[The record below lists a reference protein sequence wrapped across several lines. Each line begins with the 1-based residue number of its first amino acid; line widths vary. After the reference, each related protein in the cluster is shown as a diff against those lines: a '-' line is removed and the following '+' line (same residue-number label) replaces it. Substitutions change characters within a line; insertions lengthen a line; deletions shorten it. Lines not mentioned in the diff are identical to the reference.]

1 MRERFPTLGVLLL
14 AACSL
19 AAHDTW
25 LVPQKFRVPAGK
37 PVQVALNTSEAFPTS
52 EAAPAPDR
60 IASFEAVTGGGR
72 AAVSGYRVEGKSLV
86 AEVTPGPGT
95 TIVAA
100 ATKPR
105 LIVLK
110 PDQFNEYIT
119 AERLETIVAARKAGG
134 DDGKDGREYYSKIAK
149 LALCSGARQGAEH
162 WEPLGLTVEIVPL
175 VEPCFLRE
183 GDELEIEVLF
193 NGQPLAGVW
202 VTGGYE
208 GVTGHN
214 YPVWVKTDAEG
225 QAKIALDRKGA
236 WFVRVLHMVPSKDF
250 PDADW
255 QSWFSTL
262 TFEVQ

>member
-1 MRERFPTLGVLLL
+1 MLLT
-14 AACSL
+14 ACSL

-25 LVPQKFRVPAGK
+25 LVPQKFRVNGLM

-72 AAVSGYRVEGKSLV
+72 AAVTGYRVEGKSLV
-86 AEVTPGPGT
+86 AEVTPGYHGLT
-95 TIVAA
+95 LVAA
-100 ATKPR
+100 ATHPR

-110 PDQFNEYIT
+110 PEQFSEYIT
-119 AERLETIVAARKAGG
+119 AERLETIVAARKSSG
-134 DDGKDGREYYSKIAK
+134 DDAKDGRERYSKVAK
-149 LALCSGARQGAEH
+149 LMLCADAWVDLGA
-162 WEPLGLTVEIVPL
+162 WPYEPLGLRVEIIPL
-175 VEPCFLRE
+175 ASNPCRLKK
-183 GDELEIEVLF
+183 GDTLEVAVLF
-193 NGQPLAGVW
+193 DGKPLANVW

-208 GVTGHN
+208 GVHGHE
-214 YPVWVKTDAEG
+214 YPVWVRTDAEG
-225 QAKIALDRKGA
+225 RAKILLDRKGA